1 MKLKN
6 KKAYFDFDIEEEYVC
21 GIKLVGSEVKSAKEK
36 MISFSDSYVIITD
49 DMKVI
54 LKNLSISKYENASYL
69 NHDDKRDR
77 ILLLNKKEIEKIS
90 HSQMVKNLSIM
101 PLEVFTKGT
110 LIKVKIGL
118 GRGKKKYDKRNSI
131 KEKDIEREVK
141 RNEKN

>member
-6 KKAYFDFDIEEEYVC
+6 KKAYFDFDIEQEYVC
-21 GIKLVGSEVKSAKEK
+21 GIKLVGSEVKSVRMK
-36 MISFSDSYVIITD
+36 MISFSDSYVLID
-49 DMKVI
+49 NENQVI
-54 LKNLSISKYENASYL
+54 LRNLSIAKYENASFD
-69 NHDDKRDR
+69 NHDEKRDR

-90 HSQMVKNLSIM
+90 HSQMAKNLSII
-101 PLEVFTKGT
+101 PLEIFTKGT